1 MQANQKSDSWS
12 YPVNI
17 KIEYDN
23 DEEYRQ
29 SICKLFRHTDTD
41 TTTIEYDDDEFYNLI
56 HCIEE
61 KTGSLPAFRTLYIA
75 AAAHLL
81 SDEIQVGIV
90 VLLSYDYLVDF
101 HILLCNHFTN
111 MSITDDAISTLLC
124 TIRNHTTR

>member
-1 MQANQKSDSWS
+1 MQATKTSGDWS

-29 SICKLFRHTDTD
+29 SICKLFRHTDTA
-41 TTTIEYDDDEFYNLI
+41 TIEYDDDEFYHLI

-61 KTGSLPAFRTLYIA
+61 KTSSLPVFRTLYIA

-111 MSITDDAISTLLC
+111 RSTTDDAISTLLC